1 MKIDIT
7 LNEDEKDCLQELMN
21 VAYGSATAA
30 ITEILNAFAKLSI
43 PKIQIINANEL
54 QNYLSKELNL
64 DIEHLVSLQ
73 QINGVLCGENMF
85 VIDKQSAIN
94 IAYKF
99 GLEED
104 EVNDE
109 ELADVVLEI
118 TNILSSSTI
127 SKLAEDIDTNV
138 SFSAPTIKTLTS
150 IDQLKN
156 LFISKYE
163 KVIIISTQLEF
174 EDLDIKAELFIFTTD
189 NSILYIKEK
198 LNKILDEFL
207 IENVDKFDV
216 ICNTVDNGIILI
228 NKDLEVKF
236 WNKWLEIRTGI
247 NSKDIINK
255 NLKDFY
261 PQIEDKKLI
270 RKITTALKLN
280 SSTFLYTSN

>member
-1 MKIDIT
+1 MKSNINLT
-7 LNEDEKDCLQELMN
+7 EDEKDCLQELMN

-30 ITEILNAFAKLSI
+30 ITEILDAFAKLSI
-43 PKIQIINANEL
+43 PKIQIINESEL
-54 QNYLSKELNL
+54 KTYLSNELNL
-64 DIEHLVSLQ
+64 EVEHLVSLQ
-73 QINGVLCGENMF
+73 QINGTLCGENMF
-85 VIDKQSAIN
+85 VIDKQSAKN

-109 ELADVVLEI
+109 EIADVVLEI

-163 KVIIISTQLEF
+163 KVIIISTQLKF
-174 EDLDIKAELFIFTTD
+174 EDLDINAELFIFTTD

-198 LNKILDEFL
+198 LNKILDEL
-207 IENVDKFDV
+207 
-216 ICNTVDNGIILI
+216 
-228 NKDLEVKF
+228 
-236 WNKWLEIRTGI
+236 
-247 NSKDIINK
+247 
-255 NLKDFY
+255 
-261 PQIEDKKLI
+261 
-270 RKITTALKLN
+270 
-280 SSTFLYTSN
+280 

>member
-1 MKIDIT
+1 MKSNIT
-7 LNEDEKDCLQELMN
+7 LTEDQKDCLQELMN

-30 ITEILNAFAKLSI
+30 ITEILDAFAKLSI
-43 PKIQIINANEL
+43 PKIQIINASEL
-54 QNYLSKELNL
+54 KTYLSNELNL
-64 DIEHLVSLQ
+64 EVEHLVSLQ
-73 QINGVLCGENMF
+73 QINGTLCGENMF
-85 VIDKQSAIN
+85 VIDKQSAKN

-109 ELADVVLEI
+109 EIADVVLEI

-163 KVIIISTQLEF
+163 KVIIISTQLKF
-174 EDLDIKAELFIFTTD
+174 EDLDINAELFIFTTD

-198 LNKILDEFL
+198 LNKILDEL
-207 IENVDKFDV
+207 
-216 ICNTVDNGIILI
+216 
-228 NKDLEVKF
+228 
-236 WNKWLEIRTGI
+236 
-247 NSKDIINK
+247 
-255 NLKDFY
+255 
-261 PQIEDKKLI
+261 
-270 RKITTALKLN
+270 
-280 SSTFLYTSN
+280 

>member
-1 MKIDIT
+1 MESNIT
-7 LNEDEKDCLQELMN
+7 LTEDEKDCLQELMN

-30 ITEILNAFAKLSI
+30 ITEILDAFAKLSI
-43 PKIQIINANEL
+43 PKIQIINSNEL
-54 QNYLSKELNL
+54 KTYLSNELNL
-64 DIEHLVSLQ
+64 EVEHLVSLQ
-73 QINGVLCGENMF
+73 QINGTLCGENMF
-85 VIDKQSAIN
+85 VIDKQSAKN

-109 ELADVVLEI
+109 EIADVVLEI

-163 KVIIISTQLEF
+163 KVIIISTQLKF
-174 EDLDIKAELFIFTTD
+174 EDLDINAELFIFTTD

-198 LNKILDEFL
+198 LKKILDEF
-207 IENVDKFDV
+207 
-216 ICNTVDNGIILI
+216 
-228 NKDLEVKF
+228 
-236 WNKWLEIRTGI
+236 
-247 NSKDIINK
+247 
-255 NLKDFY
+255 
-261 PQIEDKKLI
+261 
-270 RKITTALKLN
+270 
-280 SSTFLYTSN
+280 

>member
-198 LNKILDEFL
+198 LNKILDEF
-207 IENVDKFDV
+207 
-216 ICNTVDNGIILI
+216 
-228 NKDLEVKF
+228 
-236 WNKWLEIRTGI
+236 
-247 NSKDIINK
+247 
-255 NLKDFY
+255 
-261 PQIEDKKLI
+261 
-270 RKITTALKLN
+270 
-280 SSTFLYTSN
+280 